1 MRSCL
6 LIERR
11 LLLDAAAAPFLARM
25 RLAEVPV
32 VEVELPLTAKAMLG
46 ALRQAAVDSGWL
58 ICGDAATVATAA
70 TAGLAGVVL
79 VGAEI
84 PADDHGIVVAVA
96 RDLADAPRVMVPRD
110 GGCWH
115 DHRRA

>member
-11 LLLDAAAAPFLARM
+11 LLDPAAAPFLARM
-25 RLAEVPV
+25 ALAEVPV
-32 VEVELPLTAKAMLG
+32 VEVDLPLSAKAMRG
-46 ALRQAAVDSGWL
+46 ALRAVVADGGWLLCSDAAVV
-58 ICGDAATVATAA
+58 AAAA
-70 TAGLAGVVL
+70 TAGLSGVVL
-79 VGAEI
+79 IGAEL

-96 RDLADAPRVMVPRD
+96 RDVADAPRVMVPRA

-115 DHRRA
+115 DHRGA